1 MADEIQVRTATPD
14 EIAKFCIPTWL
25 NSYAL
30 SYVGKLMR
38 ADSRH
43 GPGRERYWNG
53 QRAKIERIL
62 STSTVSVR
70 VAVFDEE
77 PIGWI
82 CDDQTSRTIFF
93 LFVGRNFRRQGIA
106 RSLVPRWFDD
116 AAGGTVY
123 VASLP
128 PPWYSRRGINGQE
141 GAPPPWRE
149 HVSIDL
155 VSSY

>member
-1 MADEIQVRTATPD
+1 MANEEILIRPATRDEIS
-14 EIAKFCIPTWL
+14 KFVIPTWM

-38 ADSRH
+38 ADARH
-43 GPGRERYWNG
+43 GPGREKYWNS
-53 QRAKIERIL
+53 QRSKIERIL

-82 CDDQTSRTIFF
+82 CDDQTQRTVFF

-106 RSLVPRWFDD
+106 KGLIPGWFSE
-116 AAGGTVY
+116 AGGGTVY

-128 PPWYSRRGINGQE
+128 PPWYSRQSPD
-141 GAPPPWRE
+141 GARPPWRE

>member
-1 MADEIQVRTATPD
+1 MANEEVQIRPATRDEIS
-14 EIAKFCIPTWL
+14 KFVIPTWM

-43 GPGRERYWNG
+43 GPGREKYWNS

-82 CDDQTSRTIFF
+82 CDDEVNRRIFF
-93 LFVGRNFRRQGIA
+93 LFVGRNFRRQGVGK
-106 RSLVPRWFDD
+106 SLLPRWFDD
-116 AAGGTVY
+116 ATGGSVY
-123 VASLP
+123 LASLP
-128 PPWYSRRGINGQE
+128 PPWYSRPTPE
-141 GAPPPWRE
+141 GARPPWRE
-149 HVSIDL
+149 HVCIDL
-155 VSSY
+155 ITPE